1 MPLLKRK
8 RRTEPRWTIVQRKL
22 LAVLEQQENRTLGPV
37 RVCELAGYGDWAWD
51 RAIKD
56 PRFVTRLRQLRVSTG
71 EPGRGRPWKHE
82 GHLAVSLAADP
93 EEELAKDIWDMRK
106 LLSDYPRHCPPASYI
121 VDFTTLV
128 DPDLRAQVKRY
139 FRHQLVHWKARTFKS
154 VLNSLKHPLGW
165 LPAGVHLGTITR
177 SHIEA
182 MLPLLAA
189 DSPDAR
195 YRGLRLLRELVEYAA
210 TSPAWPGPRPP
221 HDLIWSEDMPVPPVA
236 QPRPLPPDVIE
247 QLDGLLEEARGA
259 LEAGQKPDILQ
270 PMYWDAVLI
279 LRRTGMRFED
289 LAHLKMPDAHGR
301 GGCLVQDS
309 EGYWWIAIDHRFT
322 KTGRDHRIPTRE
334 SDGVI
339 AAIRRQQQ
347 RAQAVPNHF
356 QENYLF
362 RHKGG
367 VICGHTFRSML
378 LQHLAPRL
386 LHEGK
391 PYRLTAHQFRHTLAS
406 EMIDQGVDVYT
417 VKEFLGHK
425 SLQMTERYIRIYLK
439 SLKAKYDAYR
449 AKQQPAPASLAMNAQ
464 MEVTQPTEGPDG
476 GWVEHR
482 VGTLYRSPLPDG
494 IGWCEHLAML
504 DPCPTPPHCPTCPKL
519 RASKQHLPTWENKA
533 TNLLITVEALRDNPV
548 YARAKFRHEQE
559 LQHTEKVIATIKE
572 EGFWD
577 GRLHNS

>member
-1 MPLLKRK
+1 MPILKRK
-8 RRTEPRWTIVQRKL
+8 RRSEPRWTIVQSKL
-22 LAVLEQQENRTLGPV
+22 LAVLEQQEYRALGPGAI
-37 RVCELAGYGDWAWD
+37 CQLAGYGEWAWD
-51 RAIKD
+51 RATKD
-56 PRFVTRLRQLRVSTG
+56 PRFVTRLNQLGVSTG
-71 EPGRGRPWKHE
+71 KPARGRPWKHE
-82 GHLAVSLAADP
+82 GNLEICLAADP

-106 LLSDYPRHCPPASYI
+106 LLADYPRHRSASDFI
-121 VDFTTLV
+121 VNFTTLV
-128 DPDLRAQVKRY
+128 DSDLRAQVKLY
-139 FRHQLVHWKARTFKS
+139 FRHQLTHWKAGTVKA
-154 VLNSLKHPLGW
+154 VLNSLRHPLGW

-189 DSPDAR
+189 DSLDSR
-195 YRGLRLLRELVEYAA
+195 YRGLRLLREMVEYAA

-221 HDLIWSEDMPVPPVA
+221 HDLIWMEDMPVPPAA
-236 QPRPLPPDVIE
+236 QPRPLPPDVLE
-247 QLDGLLEEARGA
+247 QLDGLLEQARGA
-259 LEAGQKPDILQ
+259 LEAGQKPAILQ

-289 LAHLKMPDAHGR
+289 LAHLKMPDAHDR

-309 EGYWWIAIDHRFT
+309 EGYRWIAIDHRFT

-347 RAQAVPNHF
+347 RAQAFPNFF

-362 RHKGG
+362 RHDRG
-367 VICGHTFRSML
+367 VLSGETFRYVL
-378 LQHLAPRL
+378 KQKLAPHL

-391 PYRLTAHQFRHTLAS
+391 PYRLTAHQFRHTLAT

-425 SLQMTERYIRIYLK
+425 SLAMTERYIQIYLK

-464 MEVTQPTEGPDG
+464 LEVAQPSEGPDG
-476 GWVEHR
+476 GWVEQK

-519 RASKQHLPTWENKA
+519 RASKQHLPTWESKA
-533 TNLLITVEALRDNPV
+533 KNLLITVEALRDNPV
-548 YARAKFRHEQE
+548 YERAKLRHEQE
-559 LQHTEKVIATIKE
+559 LQHAEKVIATIKE

-577 GRLHNS
+577 GHFHNG